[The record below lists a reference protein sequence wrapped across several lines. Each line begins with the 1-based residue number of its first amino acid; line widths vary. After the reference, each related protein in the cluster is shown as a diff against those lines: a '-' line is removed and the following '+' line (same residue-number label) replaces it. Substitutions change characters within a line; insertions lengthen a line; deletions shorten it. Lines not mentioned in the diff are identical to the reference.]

1 MPDAS
6 LNLEKLK
13 AQFHEDILS
22 LDSPLGDVTIV
33 IRAAAIV
40 AVASFLKTDPDLQYN
55 YLMDLSA
62 VDCLRLGTPH
72 RFEVVYHLFSLS
84 SKQRIRIKVPLDGRN
99 PELESLTCLWPGA
112 NWYEREAWDMFG
124 IKFKNHPE
132 LKRILLY
139 EEFEGHPL
147 RKDYPINKRQPLI
160 GPGSKEQT
168 PV

>member
-1 MPDAS
+1 MDAS
-6 LNLEKLK
+6 AIIATLQPVVPGTSYE
-13 AQFHEDILS
+13 
-22 LDSPLGDVTIV
+22 
-33 IRAAAIV
+33 AAASVDFPTIYV
-40 AVASFLKTDPDLQYN
+40 PADRLVQTCKVLKETPSLRFNVLIEVTAADYYPRDP
-55 YLMDLSA
+55 
-62 VDCLRLGTPH
+62 

-84 SKQRIRIKVPLDGRN
+84 SKQRIRIKVPLDGKN

-124 IKFKNHPE
+124 IKFRNHPE